1 MWIDSPL
8 KGICQGK
15 LDFMKTWKEECVIIV
30 KYIESFPFLVNIK
43 HMTVLHLGE
52 SFKVRTMLYHAWLI
66 LRGYHLINYD
76 EALIII
82 ISYFWMRDISWRIV
96 NGVCKL
102 LCFVLCLHSI
112 VILVSNTFCV
122 MITNGLGFV
131 RRVRK
136 LFHHSRNTNIKKK
149 HLRRDEKTYIKKRR
163 KLRDKRSLKKWTEI

>member
-1 MWIDSPL
+1 M
-8 KGICQGK
+8 
-15 LDFMKTWKEECVIIV
+15 
-30 KYIESFPFLVNIK
+30 
-43 HMTVLHLGE
+43 
-52 SFKVRTMLYHAWLI
+52 
-66 LRGYHLINYD
+66 INYD

>member
-15 LDFMKTWKEECVIIV
+15 LDFVKTWKWECVIIV
-30 KYIESFPFLVNIK
+30 KYIESFPFLVNIR

-52 SFKVRTMLYHAWLI
+52 SFKIRTMLYHAWLI

-82 ISYFWMRDISWRIV
+82 ISYFWMRDIPWRIV

-102 LCFVLCLHSI
+102 LCFVLCLLSI

-122 MITNGLGFV
+122 MIINGLGFV

-136 LFHHSRNTNIKKK
+136 LFHHSRNIKTKKK
-149 HLRRDEKTYIKKRR
+149 TFKKR
-163 KLRDKRSLKKWTEI
+163 